1 MIDTDEVRRH
11 GGGLQTCFALC
22 DEVDRLR
29 SAEADTAMENDWLR
43 AENTALAAALEDI
56 AGMRELPDGTWIA
69 DAECM
74 NMRRRCWEYL
84 GKPDGGP
91 EEWCSACVAEVAWS
105 AWRMGVLR

>member
-56 AGMRELPDGTWIA
+56 AGMRELPDGTWVA

-74 NMRRRCWEYL
+74 LMRGRCWEHL

-91 EEWCSACVAEVAWS
+91 EEWCHTCVAEVAWS